1 MTQRIRSSRRQL
13 IQGAAAAGL
22 AATLPLGAARAQ
34 ASALKIGVILPRSG
48 YLAPAGQSCQR
59 GVDIAPQVLSDL
71 GHRVEIVSVDFESN
85 VDLART
91 QAEKLIADG
100 AQVLVGAFDSGGTS
114 AIAQVCEQ
122 KAVPLVINVA
132 AAPQITEQGFKYVFR
147 NFPTSVMLVRNGL
160 SLMKEMFKATNVTPK
175 SGIFIHANDTFGQ
188 ANRGAI
194 DRLFP
199 TLDMPFKLV
208 DAIAYDPK
216 AQDLSVEVAKCKA
229 SGADFVIVTTRAG
242 DAIRLIREMVKQRYE
257 PKGIVSPGSPGM
269 YDQEFYDG
277 LGGYS
282 DYTITNLPW
291 PNFNAGI
298 TKRLGEAFAKR
309 FPQGRFGV
317 DAFNVGFTF
326 EALLVAADAAK
337 RAGSRDSRAIAE
349 ALRKTDIADHV
360 MTGGTIAFDAKGQ
373 NNNIGSATVQNLKR
387 TPTVVLP
394 KEAATAKPVFPM
406 PGWRGRSA

>member
-1 MTQRIRSSRRQL
+1 MSRTMRTSRRSL
-13 IQGAAAAGL
+13 MAGGVAAGL
-22 AATLPLGAARAQ
+22 AAILPTSPARAQ
-34 ASALKIGVILPRSG
+34 AQALKIGVILPRSG

-59 GVDIAPQVLSDL
+59 GVEIATDVLADL
-71 GHRVEIVSVDFESN
+71 GHKVEIVSVDFESN

-147 NFPTSVMLVRNGL
+147 NFPTSPMLVRNGL
-160 SLMKEMFKATNVTPK
+160 SLMKDLFKATNVTPK
-175 SGIFIHANDTFGQ
+175 SAVFIHANDTFGQ
-188 ANRGAI
+188 ANRQAI

-216 AQDLSVEVAKCKA
+216 AQDLAVEVAKCKA
-229 SGADFVIVTTRAG
+229 SGADLVIVTTRAG
-242 DAIRLIREMVKQRYE
+242 DAIRLVREMVKQRYE
-257 PKGIVSPGSPGM
+257 PKAIISPGSPGM
-269 YDQEFYDG
+269 YDEEFYEG
-277 LGGYS
+277 LGPYADYS
-282 DYTITNLPW
+282 ITNLPW
-291 PNFNAGI
+291 PNFNAPI
-298 TKRLGEAFAKR
+298 TKRLGEAFARK
-309 FPQGRFGV
+309 FPKNRFGV

-337 RAGSRDSRAIAE
+337 RAGSRDSKAIAE
-349 ALRKTDIADHV
+349 ALRTTNVSDHV
-360 MTGGTIAFDAKGQ
+360 MTGGVIAFDAKGQ

-394 KEAATAKPVFPM
+394 AAAATAKPVFPV
-406 PGWRGRSA
+406 PGWRNRT

>member
-1 MTQRIRSSRRQL
+1 MSRTMRTSRRSL
-13 IQGAAAAGL
+13 MAGGVAAGL
-22 AATLPLGAARAQ
+22 AAILPTSPARAQ
-34 ASALKIGVILPRSG
+34 AQALKIGVILPRSG

-59 GVDIAPQVLSDL
+59 GVEIATDVLAYL
-71 GHRVEIVSVDFESN
+71 GHKVEIVSVDFESN

-147 NFPTSVMLVRNGL
+147 NFPTSPMLVRNGL
-160 SLMKEMFKATNVTPK
+160 SLMKDLFKATNVTPK
-175 SGIFIHANDTFGQ
+175 SAVFIHANDTFGQ
-188 ANRGAI
+188 ANRQAI

-216 AQDLSVEVAKCKA
+216 AQDLAVEVAKCKA
-229 SGADFVIVTTRAG
+229 SGADLVIVTTRAG
-242 DAIRLIREMVKQRYE
+242 DAIRLVREMVKQRYE
-257 PKGIVSPGSPGM
+257 PKAIISPGSPGM
-269 YDQEFYDG
+269 YDEEFYEG
-277 LGGYS
+277 LGPYADYS
-282 DYTITNLPW
+282 ITNLPW
-291 PNFNAGI
+291 PNFNAPI
-298 TKRLGEAFAKR
+298 TKRLGEAFARK
-309 FPQGRFGV
+309 FPKNRFGV

-337 RAGSRDSRAIAE
+337 RAGSRDSKAIAE
-349 ALRKTDIADHV
+349 ALRTTNVSDHV
-360 MTGGTIAFDAKGQ
+360 MTGGVIAFDAKGQ

-394 KEAATAKPVFPM
+394 AAAATAKPVFPV
-406 PGWRGRSA
+406 PGWRNRT

>member
-1 MTQRIRSSRRQL
+1 MRTSRRSL
-13 IQGAAAAGL
+13 MAGGVAAGL
-22 AATLPLGAARAQ
+22 AAILPTSPARAQ
-34 ASALKIGVILPRSG
+34 AQALKIGVILPRSG

-59 GVDIAPQVLSDL
+59 GVEIATDVLADL
-71 GHRVEIVSVDFESN
+71 GHKVEIVSVDFESN

-147 NFPTSVMLVRNGL
+147 NFPTSPMLVRNGL
-160 SLMKEMFKATNVTPK
+160 SLMKDLFKATNVTPK
-175 SGIFIHANDTFGQ
+175 SAVFIHANDTFGQ
-188 ANRGAI
+188 ANRQAI

-216 AQDLSVEVAKCKA
+216 AQDLAVEVAKCKA
-229 SGADFVIVTTRAG
+229 SGADLVIVTTRAG
-242 DAIRLIREMVKQRYE
+242 DAIRLVREMVKQRYE
-257 PKGIVSPGSPGM
+257 PKAIISPGSPGM
-269 YDQEFYDG
+269 YDEEFYEG
-277 LGGYS
+277 LGPYADYS
-282 DYTITNLPW
+282 ITNLPW
-291 PNFNAGI
+291 PNFNAPI
-298 TKRLGEAFAKR
+298 TKRLGEAFARK
-309 FPQGRFGV
+309 FPKNRFGV

-337 RAGSRDSRAIAE
+337 RAGSRDSKAIAE
-349 ALRKTDIADHV
+349 ALRTTNVSDHV
-360 MTGGTIAFDAKGQ
+360 MTGGVIAFDAKGQ

-394 KEAATAKPVFPM
+394 AAAATAKPVFPV
-406 PGWRGRSA
+406 PGWRNRT